1 MALIAAAIIGG
12 VATIAGSAIGA
23 IGAGRRAKRAR
34 KEKKNFMREMEEL
47 EASRQDVINP
57 FEGVTDL
64 SSMIQD
70 LSGMAKDLS
79 GNITDLSGNID
90 NPYANLSVAT
100 GAAEMQAEQTD
111 IALANTLDALQ
122 ATGASAGG
130 ATALAQAALKS
141 KKDIAASI
149 EQQEVSNEK
158 LRAQGEQQMQ
168 AMQLA
173 EQQRV
178 QQAKLSEGQRVQGAK
193 MTEALRV
200 QEGLMREQGRL
211 QQADVSGRQFVFSQT
226 ERREMEQLDRKQ
238 ALITGARM
246 AETQAQSDKAGSIA
260 AGISGVGNIAGTYM
274 ANR

>member
-1 MALIAAAIIGG
+1 MTLIAAAVIGG

-34 KEKKNFMREMEEL
+34 QEKQNLSREMDQL
-47 EASRQDVINP
+47 EASRQEIINP
-57 FEGVTDL
+57 FAGVTDL

-141 KKDIAASI
+141 KKDIASSI

-168 AMQLA
+168 TMQLA
-173 EQQRV
+173 EKQRV
-178 QQAKLSEGQRVQGAK
+178 QQAQLSEGQRVQGAQ

-200 QEGLMREQGRL
+200 QEGKMQEQGRL
-211 QQADVSGRQFVFSQT
+211 QQADVSGASFMFAQREQ
-226 ERREMEQLDRKQ
+226 REMQQLDRKQ

-246 AETQAQSDKAGSIA
+246 NEAQANSDKAGAIA
-260 AGISGVGNIAGTYM
+260 GGISGVGNIAGTFM